1 MSDEERKKMMNEII
15 FYFQT
20 LFQIEEQ
27 ETLRNYILDL
37 AHRQKD
43 DQVPSKEPQQNLMM
57 LVMLDYM
64 K

>member
-43 DQVPSKEPQQNLMM
+43 DRVPLIELQ
-57 LVMLDYM
+57 
-64 K
+64 